1 MEGSEDI
8 KVPVFSTDN
17 MKTITH
23 KVKVLMGLENAQ
35 DAKLEQILKLQILPT
50 LQEIGMEMDLE

>member
-8 KVPVFSTDN
+8 KVPVFATDN

-23 KVKVLMGLENAQ
+23 KVKVLMGLENA
-35 DAKLEQILKLQILPT
+35 
-50 LQEIGMEMDLE
+50 

>member
-8 KVPVFSTDN
+8 KVPVFQSDT

-23 KVKVLMGLENAQ
+23 KVKVLMGLEGAEEG
-35 DAKLEQILKLQILPT
+35 KLEEILKQQILPC
-50 LQEIGMEMDLE
+50 LREIGMDLGGE

>member
-23 KVKVLMGLENAQ
+23 KVKVLMGLENA
-35 DAKLEQILKLQILPT
+35 
-50 LQEIGMEMDLE
+50 